1 MKYDL
6 IFGEAIEKM
15 SIIANQS
22 IDLILTDLPYGET
35 SNEEDIIIP
44 FSDLWNGFNRIIK
57 DNGVVLLFGQGLFY
71 IDLVNSNRD
80 NFKYDIIWDK
90 ILTSNHLNANKMPLR
105 QHEHIAV
112 FYKKR
117 PTYNPQFT
125 VGEPLHPKGKKY
137 LHKNNTNNNYNYI
150 KNIED
155 NRCGETKKYPKSILS
170 YQKPHPSIALH
181 RTEKSIPLLE
191 NLIKTYSNEQDIVL
205 DCCMGSGT
213 TGVACVNTN
222 RNFIG
227 IEKKLEYFNISK
239 KRIEDMYYEKYV
251 NDYF

>member
-57 DNGVVLLFGQGLFY
+57 NNGVVLLFGQGLFY
-71 IDLVNSNRD
+71 VDLVNSNRH

-90 ILTSNHLNANKMPLR
+90 ILASNHLNANKMPLR

-112 FYKKR
+112 FYKKD
-117 PTYNPQFT
+117 Q
-125 VGEPLHPKGKKY
+125 HII
-137 LHKNNTNNNYNYI
+137 H
-150 KNIED
+150 
-155 NRCGETKKYPKSILS
+155 
-170 YQKPHPSIALH
+170 
-181 RTEKSIPLLE
+181 
-191 NLIKTYSNEQDIVL
+191 NLQ
-205 DCCMGSGT
+205 
-213 TGVACVNTN
+213 
-222 RNFIG
+222 
-227 IEKKLEYFNISK
+227 
-239 KRIEDMYYEKYV
+239 
-251 NDYF
+251 